1 MNDNVFEIDSVI
13 RNQVDILENKTFIEV
28 DNKTLAVLN
37 AYKKTMENQNGIINQ
52 LELYKEIQLGPFTIG
67 DAISDGICLV
77 DNKGIIRSI
86 SKGYTEITEITEE
99 EIIGKHVD
107 TLIKDG
113 YFSEAVSLSVIKK
126 KNKVSSLS
134 VIIRNNKKVLITGT
148 PFFNEAG
155 EVTYVLTVMRDL
167 TELIK
172 LKDELEEAENKSK
185 RYLDEL
191 RSLKNKYRKTEGII
205 GENIKIKELK
215 ELIKY
220 VAKTEATVL
229 ITGETGSGKEVFA
242 RQIHLEG
249 SRKNMPYVK
258 VNCAAIPDT
267 LMESELFGYEKGAFT
282 GAQNKDKLGM
292 FEMANGG
299 TILLDEI
306 GEMPLNL
313 QSKLLRVIQEK
324 ELIRVGGTK
333 TIKLDVRI
341 IASTNEKLNELIKAG
356 KFREDLFYRLNVV
369 PIKIPP
375 LRERKD
381 DIPILANNFLERLNI
396 KYNKDK
402 HFEDIALTTFQYH
415 DWPGNVRELENA
427 IERLVVIN
435 DNKYINSTE
444 IANMVGMDKI
454 SMPGLESDLPL
465 KKAVDMLEREL
476 IENALRK
483 HGSTYKAAKVLGV
496 TQPTVF
502 RKAKALGIPLSNA

>member
-1 MNDNVFEIDSVI
+1 
-13 RNQVDILENKTFIEV
+13 
-28 DNKTLAVLN
+28 
-37 AYKKTMENQNGIINQ
+37 
-52 LELYKEIQLGPFTIG
+52 
-67 DAISDGICLV
+67 
-77 DNKGIIRSI
+77 
-86 SKGYTEITEITEE
+86 
-99 EIIGKHVD
+99 
-107 TLIKDG
+107 
-113 YFSEAVSLSVIKK
+113 
-126 KNKVSSLS
+126 
-134 VIIRNNKKVLITGT
+134 
-148 PFFNEAG
+148 
-155 EVTYVLTVMRDL
+155 
-167 TELIK
+167 
-172 LKDELEEAENKSK
+172 
-185 RYLDEL
+185 
-191 RSLKNKYRKTEGII
+191 
-205 GENIKIKELK
+205 
-215 ELIKY
+215 
-220 VAKTEATVL
+220 L

>member
-1 MNDNVFEIDSVI
+1 MDKNVFEIDNDI
-13 RNQVDILENKTFIEV
+13 RSDIDLLGNKTSIEV
-28 DNKTLAVLN
+28 DDVTFALLSSFEKTIKKQKEVISELN
-37 AYKKTMENQNGIINQ
+37 FYKG
-52 LELYKEIQLGPFTIG
+52 IQLSPFSIG
-67 DAISDGICLV
+67 DAISDGICVV
-77 DNKGIIRSI
+77 DNKGTVISI
-86 SKGYTEITEITEE
+86 SKGYTEITGISEE
-99 EIIGKHVD
+99 EILGRNIDV
-107 TLIKDG
+107 LIKDG
-113 YFSEAVSLSVIKK
+113 YFSEAVSLEVIKK
-126 KNKVSSLS
+126 KKKVSSLS
-134 VIIRNNKKVLITGT
+134 VIIKNNKKVLITGT
-148 PFFNEAG
+148 PFFDDNG
-155 EVTYVLTVMRDL
+155 QVSHVLTVMRDL

-191 RSLKNKYRKTEGII
+191 KSLKNKYRKTEGII

-220 VAKTEATVL
+220 VAKTDATVL

-242 RQIHLEG
+242 RQIHNE
-249 SRKNMPYVK
+249 SNRKNMPYIK
-258 VNCAAIPDT
+258 VNCAAIPDS
-267 LMESELFGYEKGAFT
+267 LLESELFGYEKGAFT

-306 GEMPLNL
+306 GEMPMNL

-324 ELIRVGGTK
+324 ELMRVGGTK

-341 IASTNEKLNELIKAG
+341 IASTNVNIGELIKSG

-381 DIPILANNFLERLNI
+381 DIPILANGFLERLNI
-396 KYNKDK
+396 KYDKNKQ
-402 HFEDIALTTFQYH
+402 FEDIALATFQYY

-435 DNKYINSTE
+435 DNPYINSTE

-454 SMPGLESDLPL
+454 TLPGLESDMPL
-465 KKAVDMLEREL
+465 KKAVDMLEKEM
-476 IENALRK
+476 IESALRK
-483 HGSTYKAAKVLGV
+483 YGSTYKAAKVLGV

>member
-1 MNDNVFEIDSVI
+1 MSDNVFEIDSVI
-13 RNQVDILENKTFIEV
+13 KNQLDILENETFIEV
-28 DNKTLAVLN
+28 DNKTLDVLN
-37 AYKKTMENQNGIINQ
+37 AYKKTLENQNEIINQ
-52 LELYKEIQLGPFTIG
+52 LELYKKIQLSPFSIG

-77 DNKGIIRSI
+77 DNKGIIKSI
-86 SKGYTEITEITEE
+86 SKGYTEITEITEDE
-99 EIIGKHVD
+99 VVGKHVD

-113 YFSEAVSLSVIKK
+113 YFSEAVSLAVIKK
-126 KNKVSSLS
+126 KKKVSSLS

-155 EVTYVLTVMRDL
+155 EVSYVLTVMRDL

-172 LKDELEEAENKSK
+172 IKDELEEAENKSK
-185 RYLDEL
+185 IYLDEL
-191 RSLKNKYRKTEGII
+191 KSLKNKYRKTEGII

-249 SRKNMPYVK
+249 SRKNMPYIK
-258 VNCAAIPDT
+258 VNCAAIPDS

-306 GEMPLNL
+306 GEMPINL

-324 ELIRVGGTK
+324 ELMRVGGTK

-341 IASTNEKLNELIKAG
+341 IASTNENLNELIKTG

-402 HFEDIALTTFQYH
+402 RFEDIALATFQYH

-454 SMPGLESDLPL
+454 SLPVLENDMPL
-465 KKAVDMLEREL
+465 KKAVEMLEKEL

>member
-1 MNDNVFEIDSVI
+1 MDKNVFKIDNVIGNEVEI
-13 RNQVDILENKTFIEV
+13 LKNKKFIEV
-28 DNKTLAVLN
+28 DNITLAVLEH
-37 AYKKTMENQNGIINQ
+37 YEKTIKTQNEIMNQF
-52 LELYKEIQLGPFTIG
+52 ELTKEIHLGPFTIG

-77 DNKGIIRSI
+77 DNKGTVISI
-86 SKGYTEITEITEE
+86 SKGYTQITGITEE
-99 EIIGKHVD
+99 EILGKHIEV
-107 TLIKDG
+107 LIKEG
-113 YFSEAVSLSVIKK
+113 YFSVAVSLDVIKK
-126 KNKVSSLS
+126 KKKISSLS
-134 VIIRNNKKVLITGT
+134 VIIKNNKKVLITGT
-148 PFFNEAG
+148 PFFDEKG
-155 EVTYVLTVMRDL
+155 DVTHVLTVMRDL
-167 TELIK
+167 TELLK

-191 RSLKNKYRKTEGII
+191 KSLKNRYRKIEGII

-215 ELIKY
+215 ELIRY
-220 VAKTEATVL
+220 VAKTEATLL

-242 RQIHLEG
+242 RQIHLE
-249 SRKNMPYVK
+249 SNRNNMPYIK
-258 VNCAAIPDT
+258 VNCAAIPDS
-267 LMESELFGYEKGAFT
+267 LLESELFGYEKGAFT
-282 GAQNKDKLGM
+282 GAQNKEKLGM

-306 GEMPLNL
+306 GEMPMNL

-324 ELIRVGGTK
+324 ELRRVGGTK

-341 IASTNEKLNELIKAG
+341 IASTNENLKEQIKCG
-356 KFREDLFYRLNVV
+356 RFREDLFYRLNVV

-381 DIPILANNFLERLNI
+381 DIPILANNFLEKLNI
-396 KYNKDK
+396 KYNKNK
-402 HFEDIALTTFQYH
+402 RFEDLALASFQCY

-454 SMPGLESDLPL
+454 SLPTLEKNITL
-465 KKAVDMLEREL
+465 KEAVDILEKEM

-502 RKAKALGIPLSNA
+502 RKAKSLGIPLSNG

>member
-1 MNDNVFEIDSVI
+1 MDKNVFEIDSGI
-13 RNQVDILENKTFIEV
+13 RNEVDILENKTFIEV
-28 DNKTLAVLN
+28 DNITLAVLN
-37 AYKKTMENQNGIINQ
+37 SYKKTIEKQNDVINQ
-52 LELYKEIQLGPFTIG
+52 LELYKGIELGPFTIG

-77 DNKGIIRSI
+77 DNKGIVVSI

-99 EIIGKHVD
+99 DIIGKKVN
-107 TLIKDG
+107 TLLEEG
-113 YFSEAVSLSVIKK
+113 YFSEAVSLEVIRRKK
-126 KNKVSSLS
+126 KVSSLS
-134 VIIRNNKKVLITGT
+134 VIIKNNKKVLITGT
-148 PFFNEAG
+148 PFFNEVG

-167 TELIK
+167 TELLK

-191 RSLKNKYRKTEGII
+191 KSLKNKYRKTEGII
-205 GENIKIKELK
+205 GENAKIKELK

-220 VAKTEATVL
+220 VAKTDATVL

-242 RQIHLEG
+242 RQIHLE
-249 SRKNMPYVK
+249 SNRKNMPYVK
-258 VNCAAIPDT
+258 VNCAAIPDS

-292 FEMANGG
+292 FEIANGG

-306 GEMPLNL
+306 GEMPMNL

-324 ELIRVGGTK
+324 ELMRVGGTK

-341 IASTNEKLNELIKAG
+341 IASTNENLSESIKAG

-381 DIPILANNFLERLNI
+381 DIPILANSFLERLNL

-402 HFEDIALTTFQYH
+402 RFEDMALATFQYY

-444 IANMVGMDKI
+444 ITNMVGMDKI
-454 SMPGLESDLPL
+454 ALPVLESDMPL
-465 KKAVDMLEREL
+465 RKAVDMLEKEM